1 MTDTARTEAEETTE
15 REGLSA
21 APSSLARLTWRRLV
35 HHKLAIV
42 GAVGLMLIVA
52 AFIVGPWFSD
62 FAFDERNVRER
73 LQGPSWK
80 HPFGTDPIG
89 RDLFVR
95 TMMGGRYSIRIASI
109 VAVVSAVLGALLG
122 AIAGFFG
129 KWVDTL
135 ISQLINV
142 VLIVP
147 SLIILLIFSKRY
159 GAAPLGIALL
169 LAALLWTRIARVVRG
184 VVMQYKEQDFVQ
196 AARAAGASN
205 TRIIFRHIVPNIVS
219 AVVVEVSLLV
229 GIAIVLESTLSFL
242 GLGVQRPIPTLG
254 NLVYE
259 EKGNIDNDPMRV
271 LLPGLFVVAIVL
283 CVNFLGDGLRDALD
297 PKTKVES

>member
-1 MTDTARTEAEETTE
+1 M
-15 REGLSA
+15 
-21 APSSLARLTWRRLV
+21 
-35 HHKLAIV
+35 
-42 GAVGLMLIVA
+42 
-52 AFIVGPWFSD
+52 
-62 FAFDERNVRER
+62 
-73 LQGPSWK
+73 
-80 HPFGTDPIG
+80 
-89 RDLFVR
+89 
-95 TMMGGRYSIRIASI
+95 
-109 VAVVSAVLGALLG
+109 
-122 AIAGFFG
+122 
-129 KWVDTL
+129 
-135 ISQLINV
+135 
-142 VLIVP
+142 LIVP
-147 SLIILLIFSKRY
+147 SLIILLIFSKKY
-159 GAAPLGIALL
+159 GADPLGIALL

-205 TRIIFRHIVPNIVS
+205 TRIILRHIVPNIVS

-229 GIAIVLESTLSFL
+229 GTAIVLESTLSFL

-259 EKGNIDNDPMRV
+259 EKGNIDSEPLRV

>member
-1 MTDTARTEAEETTE
+1 MTDTARTESTAATE

-21 APSSLARLTWRRLV
+21 APTSLARLTWGRLL
-35 HHKLAIV
+35 HHKLAII

-52 AFIVGPWFSD
+52 AFIVGPWFSE

-73 LQGPSWK
+73 LQGSSWR
-80 HPFGTDPIG
+80 HPFGTDAIG

-95 TMMGGRYSIRIASI
+95 TMMGGRYSVRIAGI
-109 VAVVSAVLGALLG
+109 VAIVSALFGALLG
-122 AIAGFFG
+122 AIAGYFG
-129 KWVDTL
+129 KWVDT
-135 ISQLINV
+135 IVSQLINLI
-142 VLIVP
+142 LIVP

-159 GAAPLGIALL
+159 GADPLGIALL

-205 TRIIFRHIVPNIVS
+205 TRIIMRHIVPNIVS

-229 GIAIVLESTLSFL
+229 GTAIVLESTLSFL

-259 EKGNIDNDPMRV
+259 EKGNIDSEPLRV

>member
-1 MTDTARTEAEETTE
+1 MTDTTRTEADAAIE

-21 APSSLARLTWRRLV
+21 APTSLARLTWGRLF
-35 HHKLAIV
+35 HHKLAII

-73 LQGPSWK
+73 LQGSSWR
-80 HPFGTDPIG
+80 HPFGTDAIG

-95 TMMGGRYSIRIASI
+95 TMMGGRYSIRIAGV
-109 VAVVSAVLGALLG
+109 VAIVSAMFGALLG
-122 AIAGFFG
+122 AIAGYYG
-129 KWVDTL
+129 KWVDT
-135 ISQLINV
+135 IVSQLINL

-147 SLIILLIFSKRY
+147 SLIILLIFSKKY
-159 GAAPLGIALL
+159 GADPLGIALL

-205 TRIIFRHIVPNIVS
+205 TRIILRHIVPNIVS

-229 GIAIVLESTLSFL
+229 GTAIVLESTLSFL

-259 EKGNIDNDPMRV
+259 EKGSIDSEPLRV
-271 LLPGLFVVAIVL
+271 LLPGIFVVAIVL

>member
-42 GAVGLMLIVA
+42 GAVGLMLIIA